1 MRGGKGEG
9 GGRGMGKGEER
20 EGEVE
25 VMGAVILSGRRGLG
39 LF

>member
-25 VMGAVILSGRRGLG
+25 VMGAVILSGRRGLWH
-39 LF
+39 F